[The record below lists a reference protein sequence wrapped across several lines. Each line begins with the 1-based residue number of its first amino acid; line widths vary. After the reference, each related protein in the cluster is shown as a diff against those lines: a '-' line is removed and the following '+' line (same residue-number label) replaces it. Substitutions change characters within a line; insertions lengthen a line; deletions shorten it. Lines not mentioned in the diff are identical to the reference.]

1 VIDRHQKCQ
10 GGVGASERR
19 ICDNPIEYYVVVGG
33 RPGER
38 AGNSGLKGLVCRA
51 HVPSRWSHQEPK
63 DSYFDWIAEQQ
74 GSNVFEAGP
83 SGDNGGA

>member
-1 VIDRHQKCQ
+1 MIDRHQKCQ